1 MVSHRI
7 FPPKQQ
13 RRIMVQWLVPVCR
26 FALFSS
32 IFLGGSSIEP
42 KGGSGLRQMLGLLAS
57 CVVHV
62 FLWNGLRI
70 LFASFMGPMAA
81 MVFASLIAIPGV
93 LLAAWI
99 GFIIFGVKLGHA
111 AAAH

>member
-1 MVSHRI
+1 
-7 FPPKQQ
+7 
-13 RRIMVQWLVPVCR
+13 MVQWLVPVCL

-32 IFLGGSSIEP
+32 LILGGSSIEP
-42 KGGSGLRQMLGLLAS
+42 KGGSGLRRMLGLLVS

-70 LFASFMGPMAA
+70 ALGSFLGPTAA
-81 MVFASLIAIPGV
+81 MVIASLIAIPGV

>member
-1 MVSHRI
+1 
-7 FPPKQQ
+7 
-13 RRIMVQWLVPVCR
+13 MVQWLVPVCL

-32 IFLGGSSIEP
+32 LLLGGSAIEP
-42 KGGSGLRQMLGLLAS
+42 RGGSGLRQVLGLLVS

-70 LFASFMGPMAA
+70 AFGTFAGPTAA

>member
-1 MVSHRI
+1 
-7 FPPKQQ
+7 
-13 RRIMVQWLVPVCR
+13 MVQWLVPVCL

-70 LFASFMGPMAA
+70 VFASFMGPIAA